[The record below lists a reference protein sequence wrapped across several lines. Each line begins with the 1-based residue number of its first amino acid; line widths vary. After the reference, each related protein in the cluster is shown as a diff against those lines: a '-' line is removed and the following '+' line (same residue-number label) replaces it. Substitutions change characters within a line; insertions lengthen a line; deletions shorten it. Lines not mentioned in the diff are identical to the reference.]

1 MKKSRKSLQPE
12 SRFEGYDV
20 DGDGVVS
27 DDELA
32 AVKSIHEQESA
43 DEKADAQRNMAW
55 VALVSIIVFTIVLFL
70 PVVPDE
76 RVKLLG
82 DLSSLFF
89 ISMAGVIG
97 AYMGMTAYMNGKR

>member
-1 MKKSRKSLQPE
+1 LKNRKSFEPE
-12 SRFEGYDV
+12 SRFEAYDV
-20 DGDGVVS
+20 DGDGIVS
-27 DDELA
+27 DEELS
-32 AVKSIHEQESA
+32 AVKAIQEQETA
-43 DEKADAQRNMAW
+43 EEKANAQRNMAW

-70 PVVPDE
+70 PIVPDE

-89 ISMAGVIG
+89 ISMAGVVG